1 MAIEYLSGNR
11 ATGTSSDRTGLT
23 TYSAK
28 SWVELGR
35 ATLSSAGD
43 TLDLTGLDTSD
54 YPYIKILATV
64 QPSTGGSD
72 ETYINWRFNNDSGN
86 NYAFRY
92 NSDGGSD
99 GTNTSQNKMLS
110 YPPTNNQWQF
120 ITMDLSNKSNQ
131 EKLAVIQTVC
141 RGATAGGSGNAPSRR
156 DIVGKWVNTSS
167 AITQVTAVNSQT
179 SQGDFQVGTEFVVL
193 GAKSSGTNT
202 DKAGFWQEL
211 ADLELSSAGDTLDT
225 STITAKKY
233 LWIQAFIPEGAG
245 HHGYIYFNGDDGGS
259 NNNYAR
265 RGSIN
270 GGNDITTTD
279 DDEINWSHDTNTAK
293 YLNMFVINKSDKEK
307 LCIAEYMDYGSS
319 GAGTAPNR
327 IEWVYKWVNTSAQ
340 ISSVKLYNNKASS
353 NDFPIGTTLK
363 VWGSD

>member
-1 MAIEYLSGNR
+1 MAIKYLSGNR
-11 ATGTSSDRTGLT
+11 ATGTASDRAGLT

-35 ATLSSAGD
+35 TTLSSAGD
-43 TLDLTGLDTSD
+43 TIDVTGLSTSD
-54 YPYIKILATV
+54 YPYLMVLQDEIGSGSI
-64 QPSTGGSD
+64 TGFTS
-72 ETYINWRFNNDSGN
+72 FNADSGS
-86 NYAFRY
+86 NYAYRTSE
-92 NSDGGSD
+92 NGASDGNSTSQANIRLDRGTPNNFIVANISNKADQEKLVVGSCVGQNTAGAGNAPQRWEAVGKWANTSD
-99 GTNTSQNKMLS
+99 SITSVKLTNTS
-110 YPPTNNQWQF
+110 
-120 ITMDLSNKSNQ
+120 
-131 EKLAVIQTVC
+131 
-141 RGATAGGSGNAPSRR
+141 G
-156 DIVGKWVNTSS
+156 
-167 AITQVTAVNSQT
+167 
-179 SQGDFQVGTEFVVL
+179 GDFASGSEVVVL
-193 GAKSSGTNT
+193 GSKSSGTDT
-202 DKAGFWQEL
+202 SKGSFWQEL
-211 ADLELSSAGDTLDT
+211 ADVELSSAGDTLDT

-293 YLNMFVINKSDKEK
+293 YLNMFVINISDKEK

>member
-1 MAIEYLSGNR
+1 MVEYLSGNR
-11 ATGTSSDRTGLT
+11 IQGSSTKVTSPPQTSWKELGRTTLSSTSSDITVSSFT
-23 TYSAK
+23 AK
-28 SWVELGR
+28 DNLMVLIYAQDGSQMGYRVN
-35 ATLSSAGD
+35 SD
-43 TLDLTGLDTSD
+43 T
-54 YPYIKILATV
+54 
-64 QPSTGGSD
+64 
-72 ETYINWRFNNDSGN
+72 GN
-86 NYAFRY
+86 NYHIKRSMDGA
-92 NSDGGSD
+92 SDSTLQSTKAQVHAQGAKKEFNVSSWI
-99 GTNTSQNKMLS
+99 N
-110 YPPTNNQWQF
+110 
-120 ITMDLSNKSNQ
+120 IANQ
-131 EKLAVIQTVC
+131 EKLFISNTVSQN
-141 RGATAGGSGNAPSRR
+141 TAGAGNAPSRNE
-156 DIVGKWVNTSS
+156 IVGKWANTSDQ
-167 AITQVTAVNSQT
+167 ITTFTLHNAGSTGFSSGSEV
-179 SQGDFQVGTEFVVL
+179 VVL
-193 GAKSSGTNT
+193 GYDNDESDSGTN
-202 DKAGFWQEL
+202 FWQEL
-211 ADLELSSAGDTLDT
+211 ANVELSSAGDTLDT

-270 GGNDITTTD
+270 GGSDITTTD
-279 DDEINWSHDTNTAK
+279 DDEINWSHDTNSAK

>member
-1 MAIEYLSGNR
+1 MVEYLSGNR
-11 ATGTSSDRTGLT
+11 IQGSSTKVTSPPQTSWKELGRTTLSSTSSDITVSSFT
-23 TYSAK
+23 AK
-28 SWVELGR
+28 DNLMVLIYAQDGSQMGYRVN
-35 ATLSSAGD
+35 SD
-43 TLDLTGLDTSD
+43 T
-54 YPYIKILATV
+54 
-64 QPSTGGSD
+64 
-72 ETYINWRFNNDSGN
+72 GN
-86 NYAFRY
+86 NYHIKRSMDGA
-92 NSDGGSD
+92 SDSTLQSTKAQVHAQGAKKEFNVSSWI
-99 GTNTSQNKMLS
+99 N
-110 YPPTNNQWQF
+110 
-120 ITMDLSNKSNQ
+120 IANQ
-131 EKLAVIQTVC
+131 EKLFISNTVSQN
-141 RGATAGGSGNAPSRR
+141 TAGAGNAPSRNE
-156 DIVGKWVNTSS
+156 IVGKWANTSDQ
-167 AITQVTAVNSQT
+167 ITTFTLHNAGSTGFSSGSEV
-179 SQGDFQVGTEFVVL
+179 VVL
-193 GAKSSGTNT
+193 GYDNDESDSGTN
-202 DKAGFWQEL
+202 FWQEL
-211 ADLELSSAGDTLDT
+211 ANVELSSAGDTLDT

-293 YLNMFVINKSDKEK
+293 YLNMFVINISDKEK